1 MSEMQPSENAAGNAP
16 YRVLARKYRPQSFVD
31 LIGQEPMVRT
41 LTNAFETGRIA
52 QAYLLTGVRGVG
64 KTSTARILARALN
77 YQKAGGPD
85 RPSLD
90 FSEMGEHCAAI
101 MEGRHI
107 DVIEMDAASHTG
119 INDIREI
126 IEAVRY
132 KPAVARYK
140 VYIIDEVHM
149 LSNQAFNGL
158 LKTLEEPP
166 EHVKF
171 IFATTEVRK
180 VPVTILS
187 RCQRFDLRRIEASRL
202 VEMLGDVA
210 AKEGVSIEHDAL
222 AMIARAAEGSARD
235 ALSLM
240 DQAIAHMA
248 GSEGRNSTV
257 AADEIRMMLGLADRN
272 RVIDLFDQLMR
283 GDAASALG
291 TLGELFESG
300 GDPVQVLEDLTNF
313 NHIVMRLKITPDAAD
328 DAALTEEERGRG
340 RELADAL
347 SVRVLSRSWQ
357 ILLKGIEETR
367 EASRPLA
374 AAEMVLVRLAHAA
387 DLPTPDEAIRALAER
402 GADASSPSPAP
413 NAPPRASAAVAV
425 APVNAASAP
434 RSRGGPTAAAT
445 RPIEAATE
453 AAAPQARKADNANGP
468 VLEKLED
475 LVRLAAE
482 RRDLQLKFGLERFVR
497 LTRFEAG
504 RIEFGLTE
512 DAPTTF
518 TGDLGNRL
526 KEWTGTRWIISIDR
540 AATTP
545 TLYEQQTKAREQLVD
560 DARRDPT
567 VAAVLQRFPGAE
579 IVDIR
584 VGTKPSA
591 AEGLAD
597 PGAIDE
603 QPDPVGD

>member
-1 MSEMQPSENAAGNAP
+1 MSETQASQETGAHSP
-16 YRVLARKYRPQSFVD
+16 YRVLARKYRPQSFDD

-41 LTNAFETGRIA
+41 LSNAFESGRIA

-77 YQKAGGPD
+77 YQKTGGPD
-85 RPSLD
+85 RPSID
-90 FSEMGEHCAAI
+90 FSEPGEHCTAI

-132 KPAVARYK
+132 KPSVARYK

-202 VEMLGDVA
+202 VTMLKGIAD
-210 AKEGVSIEHDAL
+210 KEGVAIGDDAL

-235 ALSLM
+235 ALSLL
-240 DQAIAHMA
+240 DQAIAHTA
-248 GSEGRNSTV
+248 SSDGGERSVE
-257 AADEIRMMLGLADRN
+257 ADEIRTMLGLADRN
-272 RVIDLFDQLMR
+272 RVIDLFDQLMH
-283 GDAASALG
+283 GDAEAALA
-291 TLGELFESG
+291 TLRELFNSG
-300 GDPVQVLEDLTNF
+300 ADPTQVLEDLANF
-313 NHIVMRLKITPDAAD
+313 NHVVMRLKVTPEAAN
-328 DAALTEEERGRG
+328 DAALTEEERQQGG
-340 RELADAL
+340 KLAATL
-347 SVRVLSRSWQ
+347 SIPVLSRSWQ
-357 ILLKGIEETR
+357 ILMKGIDEAR
-367 EASRPLA
+367 EAARPLA
-374 AAEMVLVRLAHAA
+374 AAEMVLIRLAYAA
-387 DLPTPDEAIRALAER
+387 ELPTPDEAIRQLAGNGEAR
-402 GADASSPSPAP
+402 PSAKASAPTRASSPQPAP
-413 NAPPRASAAVAV
+413 PSGDAPMARAGTVPIATAT
-425 APVNAASAP
+425 APAEAP
-434 RSRGGPTAAAT
+434 A
-445 RPIEAATE
+445 E
-453 AAAPQARKADNANGP
+453 APQARAADNSNGP
-468 VLEKLED
+468 KLEQFAD

-482 RRDLQLKFGLERFVR
+482 KRDLQLKFGLERFVR
-497 LTRFEAG
+497 LSRFEPG
-504 RIEFGLTE
+504 RIEFAPTE
-512 DAPTTF
+512 DAPATF

-526 KEWTGTRWIISIDR
+526 REWTGQRWIVTINR
-540 AATTP
+540 EARMP
-545 TLYEQQTKAREQLVD
+545 TLYEQQEAARAKLVD

-567 VAAVLQRFPGAE
+567 VAAILESFPGAE

-584 VGTKPSA
+584 VTTPEPGEA
-591 AEGLAD
+591 AGLEN
-597 PGAIDE
+597 P
-603 QPDPVGD
+603 QPDDEPGGETGD